1 MSLHSY
7 VVTSA
12 ADTTGHGTLRSAILF
27 ANAHAGTTITF
38 AARLAHHTITLSS
51 DLPLLDRSLTVDGG
65 ANHITISG
73 AGQHRIF
80 FADAGDITIKN
91 LTLANGF
98 ARGGGGGSGFDGNAG
113 GGGMGAGWHRWRT
126 QWRRRW

>member
-38 AARLAHHTITLSS
+38 AQKLAHHTITLSQEHPRQRY
-51 DLPLLDRSLTVDGG
+51 DHQR
-65 ANHITISG
+65 
-73 AGQHRIF
+73 QR
-80 FADAGDITIKN
+80 
-91 LTLANGF
+91 
-98 ARGGGGGSGFDGNAG
+98 
-113 GGGMGAGWHRWRT
+113 RT
-126 QWRRRW
+126 APHHQRRR